1 MTGWGYTELRGE
13 YWEGTQTA
21 TYSTSETPGALLLPN
36 QPHYV
41 RKFNGAFFYLL
52 QNIVNTHHQLAIKL
66 DWYDPNTDVSGTQI
80 TGGNGFGP
88 ADIKYT
94 TLGVGY
100 IYYINENLKLVTW
113 YDNVKN
119 ENTSLA
125 GFTED
130 VKDNVLTLRLQFRF

>member
-1 MTGWGYTELRGE
+1 M
-13 YWEGTQTA
+13 
-21 TYSTSETPGALLLPN
+21 
-36 QPHYV
+36 
-41 RKFNGAFFYLL
+41 
-52 QNIVNTHHQLAIKL
+52 